1 MERISVI
8 VPVYKV
14 EAYLDRCVRS
24 IVEQTYRDLEI
35 ILVDDGSPDNCGA
48 MCDAWAQKDSR
59 IRVIHKENGG
69 LSDAR
74 NAGMAAATGAYIAF
88 VDSDDYIAPDMYRL
102 LLEQM
107 YSDGSDMAVCG
118 VELIYEDG
126 SPARL
131 LTRQG
136 CRVLNHDE
144 AMEAIVREDWLK
156 QTVWNRLYKAAL
168 VRDIAFPVGKFHED
182 VFWSWQAV
190 CKAEKVSVLD
200 VPYYFYTQRSG
211 SIMGQRYSLSRL
223 DGLEAKAQRQAFLE
237 EKYPALASLGRQ
249 DLLFSCL
256 YHGQQVRKNLDS
268 EEKRGAMWLLRQ
280 RAKDCPL
287 PDRDYRKTMRLSHR
301 LWLRL
306 AKNVFFATCAI
317 RNALHIGN

>member
-35 ILVDDGSPDNCGA
+35 ILVDDGSPDGCGA
-48 MCDAWAQKDSR
+48 MCDAWAEKDSR
-59 IRVIHKENGG
+59 IRVIHKKNGG

-74 NAGMAAATGAYIAF
+74 NVGMAAATGEYIAF
-88 VDSDDYIAPDMYRL
+88 VDSDDHIAPDMYRL

-107 YSDGSDMAVCG
+107 CSDGSDMAVCG

-136 CRVLNHDE
+136 CRVLNHAE
-144 AMEAIVREDWLK
+144 AMEAIIREDWLK
-156 QTVWNRLYKAAL
+156 QTVWNRLYKAKL
-168 VRDIAFPVGKFHED
+168 LRDVLFPVRKFHED
-182 VFWSWQAV
+182 VFWSWQVV

-200 VPYYFYTQRSG
+200 LPCYFYTQRSG
-211 SIMGQRYSLSRL
+211 SIMGQSYSLRRL
-223 DGLEAKAQRQAFLE
+223 DGVEAKVQRQEFLE
-237 EKYPALASLGRQ
+237 EKYPDLASLGRQ

-256 YHGQQVRKNLDS
+256 YHGQQVRKNLDP
-268 EEKRGAMWLLRQ
+268 EEKREAMSLLHRTV
-280 RAKDCPL
+280 KDCPL

-301 LWLRL
+301 LWLVL

-317 RNALHIGN
+317 RDALHIGN